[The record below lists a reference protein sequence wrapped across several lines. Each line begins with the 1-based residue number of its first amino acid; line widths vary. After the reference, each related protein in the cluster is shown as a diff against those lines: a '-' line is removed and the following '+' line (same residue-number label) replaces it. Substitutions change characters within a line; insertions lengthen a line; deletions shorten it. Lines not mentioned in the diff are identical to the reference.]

1 MPEKKKPVPP
11 LQLPKTKLVPYPD
24 EIWKEYTDQF
34 THLRKRKYSI
44 SNFGRVAS
52 YYENIHVD
60 GRLIHKKVA
69 LGKPINVNFSY
80 FNPEP
85 GNGRRN
91 VLTYHRRIHLE
102 VAKLFV
108 PNDDPENKDMVVHL
122 DKDLQNNEAKNL
134 RWVNKDDYYA
144 FYYDV
149 KDAAEYQRSL
159 LVKKGKGPKLT
170 IAQVKVLKK
179 RLREGKTRIR
189 ILAKQ
194 FGVSTTVI
202 DHIKSGKYW
211 GNIEI

>member
-1 MPEKKKPVPP
+1 MSEKRKSVPP
-11 LQLPKTKLVPYPD
+11 LQLPKIKLVSYP
-24 EIWKEYTDQF
+24 EEVWKEYVDQYS
-34 THLRKRKYSI
+34 HLRKRKYSI
-44 SNFGRVAS
+44 SNYGRVAS
-52 YYENIHVD
+52 YYEDVKKD
-60 GRLIHKKVA
+60 GRLIHKKVEA
-69 LGKPINVNFSY
+69 GKPINVNFSY
-80 FNPEP
+80 FNPTPED
-85 GNGRRN
+85 GRRR

-102 VAKLFV
+102 VAKLFI
-108 PNDDPENKDMVVHL
+108 PNDDPEIKNMIIHL
-122 DKDLQNNEAKNL
+122 DKDIQNNEVKNL
-134 RWVNKDDYYA
+134 KWVTKDDYYA

-149 KDAAEYQRSL
+149 KDASEYQQQL
-159 LVKKGKGPKLT
+159 LIKKGKGVKLT